1 MNTEKESAEITINNF
16 LSKVKHYY
24 PTGEGKILQAFNV
37 ANKAHEGQF
46 RASGRPY
53 ITHPTIVA
61 DILIDMGLD
70 VSTICA
76 ALLHDTV
83 EDTYVT
89 DEDLRNQ
96 FGDEIADLVKGVT
109 KLDKLQFHSKEEE
122 QAENMRKMFFAM
134 AKDIRVMII
143 KLADRLHNM
152 RSLMY
157 VSEKKQQVIAKETL
171 DIFAPIAGRL
181 GISPVKCELE
191 DLCLKYLD
199 RPAYDY
205 LAENISLKKQERQ
218 TMVEEFMAEVKKELT
233 KSGIEDFE
241 ITGRTKHFYS
251 IYKKMKRQGK
261 TLEQIYDL
269 TAIRI
274 IVDTIKNCYAVLG
287 AIHARWKP
295 MPGRFKD
302 YIAVPKPNM
311 YQSLHTTVVSD
322 IESHHFPFEVQIR
335 THEMHKIAEY
345 GIAAHWKYK
354 EGITGAT
361 PMDDKLGWVKEVLSY
376 ENDLKDSSEFLDLIR
391 KDISNTNE
399 VYVFTPNGD
408 VKSLMAGATALDFA
422 YSIHSE
428 VGNRCVGIK
437 VNGKIMPLET
447 VLETGDVVEVMTNT
461 NSKGP
466 SRDWLKIVKTSSAKA
481 KIRQFFKH
489 ELKDEYIKT
498 GKAMIERDAR
508 HRNIAPSELLTPEAI
523 KAVCDRYLFAS
534 ADEMYASL
542 GYGSITLNQVMVK
555 LITSNKSVSD
565 GLKAQ
570 QIVRPKKKP
579 GSKENSVIVKGVEDL
594 LVRFSRCCSPV
605 PGDEIVGYI
614 SRGRGICVH
623 RADCPSV
630 KSMEKERL
638 VSAEW
643 ANVDNSTTFPATI
656 QIVSEDKGDIFGDIT
671 RAIANEGL
679 PMVAINARKDKK
691 GNAIATVTVE
701 ITNHDQANQLINKLM
716 SIKHVVKAYRTSSS
730 GHQE

>member
-1 MNTEKESAEITINNF
+1 MNREKEPAEVTIENF

-24 PTGEGKILQAFNV
+24 PVGEGKILQAFDL
-37 ANKAHEGQF
+37 ASKAHAGQF

-89 DEDLRNQ
+89 DEDLRKQ

-157 VSEKKQQVIAKETL
+157 MTERKQQIIAKETL

-199 RPAYDY
+199 RPAYDF

-218 TMVEEFMAEVKKELT
+218 VMVEEFMAEVRKELQE
-233 KSGIEDFE
+233 SGITDFE

-261 TLEQIYDL
+261 TLEQIYDM

-322 IESHHFPFEVQIR
+322 LESHNIPFEVQIR
-335 THEMHKIAEY
+335 THEMHKVAEY

-354 EGITGAT
+354 EGVTGAT
-361 PMDDKLGWVKEVLSY
+361 AMDDKLGWVKEVLSY
-376 ENDLKDSSEFLDLIR
+376 ESDLKDSNEFLDLIR

-428 VGNRCVGIK
+428 VGNKCVGIK
-437 VNGKIMPLET
+437 VNGKIVPLET
-447 VLETGDVVEVMTNT
+447 VLETGDIVEVMTNPS
-461 NSKGP
+461 SKGP
-466 SRDWLKIVKTSSAKA
+466 SRDWLKVVKTSSAKA

-489 ELKDEYIKT
+489 ELKEEYIKT

-508 HRNIAPSELLTPEAI
+508 HRNIQPSDLLTPEAI
-523 KAVCDRYLFAS
+523 KAVCDRYMFAS

-555 LITSNKSVSD
+555 LITSNKGVSD
-565 GLKAQ
+565 VLKAQ
-570 QIVRPKKKP
+570 QIVRQKKKP
-579 GSKENSVIVKGVEDL
+579 GSKDDSIVVKGVQDL

-605 PGDEIVGYI
+605 PGDEIIGYI
-614 SRGRGICVH
+614 SRGRGVCIH
-623 RADCPSV
+623 RVDCPSV

-638 VSAEW
+638 IKAEW
-643 ANVDNSTTFPATI
+643 ANVDQNTTFPATI
-656 QIVSEDKGDIFGDIT
+656 QILSEDKGDIFAEIT
-671 RAIANEGL
+671 KAIANEGL
-679 PMVAINARKDKK
+679 PIVAINARKDKK

-701 ITNHDQANQLINKLM
+701 ITNHDQVNQLINKLM
-716 SIKHVVKAYRTSSS
+716 SIKNVVRAYRTSSS
-730 GHQE
+730 N

>member
-1 MNTEKESAEITINNF
+1 MNREREPAEVTIENF

-24 PTGEGKILQAFNV
+24 PVGEGKILQAFDL
-37 ANKAHEGQF
+37 ASKAHEGQF

-89 DEDLRNQ
+89 DEDLRKQ

-157 VSEKKQQVIAKETL
+157 MTERKQQIIAKETL

-199 RPAYDY
+199 RPAYDF

-218 TMVEEFMAEVKKELT
+218 VMVEEFMAEVKKELQE
-233 KSGIEDFE
+233 SGITDFE

-261 TLEQIYDL
+261 TLEQIYDM

-322 IESHHFPFEVQIR
+322 LESHNIPFEVQIR
-335 THEMHKIAEY
+335 THEMHKVAEY

-354 EGITGAT
+354 EGVTGAT
-361 PMDDKLGWVKEVLSY
+361 AMDDKLGWVKEVLSY
-376 ENDLKDSSEFLDLIR
+376 ESDLKDSNEFLDLIR

-428 VGNRCVGIK
+428 VGNKCVGIK
-437 VNGKIMPLET
+437 VNGKIVPLET
-447 VLETGDVVEVMTNT
+447 VLETGDIVEVMTNS

-466 SRDWLKIVKTSSAKA
+466 SRDWLKVVKTSSAKA

-489 ELKDEYIKT
+489 ELKEEYIKT

-508 HRNIAPSELLTPEAI
+508 HRNIQPSDLLTPEAI
-523 KAVCDRYLFAS
+523 KAVCDRYMFAS

-555 LITSNKSVSD
+555 LITSNKGVSD
-565 GLKAQ
+565 VLKAQ
-570 QIVRPKKKP
+570 QIVKQKKKP
-579 GSKENSVIVKGVEDL
+579 GSKDDSIVVKGVQDL

-605 PGDEIVGYI
+605 PGDEIIGYI
-614 SRGRGICVH
+614 SRGRGVCIH
-623 RADCPSV
+623 RVDCPSV

-638 VSAEW
+638 IKAEW
-643 ANVDNSTTFPATI
+643 ANVDKNTTFPATI
-656 QIVSEDKGDIFGDIT
+656 QILSEDKGDIFAEIT
-671 RAIANEGL
+671 KAIANEGL
-679 PMVAINARKDKK
+679 PIVAINARKDKK

-701 ITNHDQANQLINKLM
+701 ITNHDQVNQLINKLM
-716 SIKHVVKAYRTSSS
+716 SIKNVVRAYRTSSS
-730 GHQE
+730 N